1 MIRWNG
7 KDYSPRRYGK
17 PVINQSIEELMK
29 PLSEKSFKGNV
40 WRAGIIGN
48 VQPTTT
54 PEPTP
59 KANFVASYGYF
70 AEGYSMDGDTWYS
83 INQPANTDYA
93 LTSTATDDNVWRA
106 FGASYDYI
114 TSATTNVMFSS
125 PDGINWATGATQGF
139 RSYIGG
145 SHKLLYVSPYWYIV
159 GSSTYAQL
167 LSGGS
172 WTTMAYS
179 SDGLNFNPVNITIPS
194 GRVKN
199 QAISGIAYGNGI
211 YLAVGAS
218 TGTTTTQSRLLYSYD
233 GVNWTGTSLSTFS
246 NNLNAIVFGNGRF
259 IISQAISGNSKIL
272 NTIDG
277 FTYSSS
283 TNASDT
289 SVFGT
294 TSPVFLLY
302 SNNKY
307 IGAIGGGANSATT
320 YNFLNYSTDGI
331 VWSGSPN
338 SKTVMANSPFTYTVN
353 NNRFYAGGR
362 QTSSGPSR
370 IWYSDD
376 GTYWSANTGNYPL
389 VFTAA
394 GILNMASTI
403 N

>member
-17 PVINQSIEELMK
+17 PTINQSIEELMK

-59 KANFVASYGYF
+59 SANIVATYGYF
-70 AEGYSMDGDTWYS
+70 NEGYSMDGDTWYK
-83 INQPANTDYA
+83 INEPANIDYA
-93 LTSTATDDNVWRA
+93 ISSVATDNNVWRG
-106 FGASYDYI
+106 FGQSYDYI

-139 RSYIGG
+139 RSYIG
-145 SHKLLYVSPYWYIV
+145 SPSKLLYVAPYWYMV

-199 QAISGIAYGNGI
+199 QLITGIAYGNGI
-211 YLAVGAS
+211 YLAVGSS

-233 GVNWTGTSLSTFS
+233 GVNWTGTSLATFS
-246 NNLNAIVFGNGRF
+246 NNLNAITFGNGRF
-259 IISQAISGNSKIL
+259 VISQQISANSKIL

-294 TSPVFLLY
+294 TSPTFILY
-302 SNNKY
+302 SNGKY
-307 IGAIGGGANSATT
+307 VAAISGGAASATT
-320 YNFLNYSTDGI
+320 YNFLNYSTDGL

-338 SKTVMANSPFTYTVN
+338 SKSVIAQSPYGYSAY
-353 NNRFYAGGR
+353 NNRVNAIGR
-362 QTSSGPSR
+362 QSVSGPSR
-370 IWYSDD
+370 MWYSND
-376 GTYWSANTGNYPL
+376 GVYWSANTGNYSS
-389 VFTAA
+389 VFT
-394 GILNMASTI
+394 GQSINQIASKT